1 MCYIILMSNLDTFK
15 EEMAFSL
22 FGRSLTLA
30 KAGNQCVKCGSS
42 VVLSTDGGLDF
53 RDEVSEREYGISG
66 LCQTCQDGI
75 FGAEEEP
82 EVGQGSHAIPGFFVS
97 PEALEGLEE

>member
-1 MCYIILMSNLDTFK
+1 MMNNLDTFK

-30 KAGNQCVKCGSS
+30 KAGNQCVKCGGS
-42 VVLSTDGGLDF
+42 VVLSKDGGLDF
-53 RDEVSEREYGISG
+53 RDELSEREYGISG

-75 FGAEEEP
+75 FGTDSNAEP

-97 PEALEGLEE
+97 PEALDGLEE